1 MLQKLMST
9 LHVAAFIFCCE
20 GILYYLLVD
29 TLEPSTYSIIFD
41 TIQRNRALNSIVS
54 ICFASLCDI
63 TIGSRRSHAVQFFLR
78 HYHLGLGRRASL
90 LPYPILVWSIHISM
104 AHPSNELRNMLAR
117 FTDTTLQ
124 HWMQTLNNNR
134 HPTFSSYRSKQDLF
148 IVEMDQGSVGHR
160 GCLAYWKAV
169 TWTATLNRQTVTWK
183 SV

>member
-124 HWMQTLNNNR
+124 HWMQTLDNNR
-134 HPTFSSYRSKQDLF
+134 HPAFSSYRSKQDLF
-148 IVEMDQGSVGHR
+148 IIGD
-160 GCLAYWKAV
+160 CLAY
-169 TWTATLNRQTVTWK
+169 LG
-183 SV
+183 